1 MAYTKNRKQV
11 DAALRKSGIV
21 VVMNRDHVKTPEHM
35 VVTMQEVWK
44 AGFVAEC
51 TMRIDAAI
59 LREGMKELR
68 KLRADSLADNPFVL
82 GVGSILNPN
91 ELDDAIQMD
100 FDMIVAPANVMG
112 GYGPGVDFVKRCRA
126 KEIFAA
132 PAIMTPT
139 EINYFIERPD
149 GFEPDAIKVFPA
161 GVLGPKGFSDLL
173 APFVRDRHA
182 GRIIMPTGAVNFE
195 TGPEYQKAI
204 KSRGFFPVLG
214 MSAPLE
220 LVGARK
226 KPGDLDTI
234 RESLAEF
241 RARFKP
247 FQG

>member
-1 MAYTKNRKQV
+1 
-11 DAALRKSGIV
+11 
-21 VVMNRDHVKTPEHM
+21 
-35 VVTMQEVWK
+35 
-44 AGFVAEC
+44 
-51 TMRIDAAI
+51 
-59 LREGMKELR
+59 
-68 KLRADSLADNPFVL
+68 
-82 GVGSILNPN
+82 
-91 ELDDAIQMD
+91 
-100 FDMIVAPANVMG
+100 
-112 GYGPGVDFVKRCRA
+112 
-126 KEIFAA
+126 
-132 PAIMTPT
+132 MTPT

-149 GFEPDAIKVFPA
+149 GFEPDAIKMFPA

-182 GRIIMPTGAVNFE
+182 SRIIMPTGAVNFE

-220 LVGARK
+220 LVSSRK

-241 RARFKP
+241 RTKFKP